1 MAGLSPPA
9 FLPRL
14 LRVRCRTDAD
24 EAPCLIER
32 KKEIMHRNEINTE
45 LHETLSQNSDQ
56 AGKYLT
62 FELNNTEFGIEI
74 LKVVEL
80 LTMMEITTVPMW
92 PDFAKGTINLRG
104 QVIPV
109 IDLRQK
115 FGLSPTELTDKTC
128 TIVMELGEDNIGI
141 EVEAVNEV
149 RELNAEN
156 ISAPPN
162 IGGTV
167 DSEFILGM
175 GKADGKTIIL
185 LNLEKVLVGLDV
197 QKMKEHIG
205 KVVQPA

>member
-1 MAGLSPPA
+1 
-9 FLPRL
+9 
-14 LRVRCRTDAD
+14 
-24 EAPCLIER
+24 
-32 KKEIMHRNEINTE
+32 MHRNEINTE